1 MIRNLVAAGVGLLLF
16 TQSSPL
22 AASKKEGHPD
32 TVVAER
38 VTPVVNASQLAG
50 TILIAK
56 GDKIVYERAFGFID
70 PAGQKRHRLGQVWR
84 YASVTKQWA
93 ATLAMQEV
101 AAGRLD
107 LDTPIKT
114 YLPDSKAPFA
124 DAITARMLMQHVSGL
139 PRTEDSPLG
148 ADGWAR
154 FYTLPDGSP
163 GTGVSYCEG
172 PTDRKP
178 IAAFQYGDC
187 DFIMLGAVLER
198 ITGKSF
204 KTLVAE
210 RISKPLGLKS
220 VGLFPR
226 RSATIIGY
234 EGDKREPS
242 SFRLEN
248 FGAAGALYGT
258 TRDLFAFDRALMT
271 GKLLPDT
278 ERKVMWDGQPQYG
291 YAALGQW
298 AFSSPLKGCGDT
310 SVRIV
315 ERRGFIGGV
324 VLRNIILPD
333 LDMVIIMTS
342 NRAEAEAAFGEI
354 WQQKGI
360 SHDVI
365 SAALCRPTGQ

>member
-1 MIRNLVAAGVGLLLF
+1 MMRFRIIPALALF
-16 TQSSPL
+16 LCAEAVPL
-22 AASKKEGHPD
+22 AAASQGN
-32 TVVAER
+32 TVETVDEKRIAAVA
-38 VTPVVNASQLAG
+38 NSAQLAG
-50 TILIAK
+50 TVLIAK
-56 GDKIVYERAFGFID
+56 GDNIVFERAFGFVD
-70 PAGQKRHRLGQVWR
+70 PAGKKRHRLGQVWR

-107 LDTPIKT
+107 LDAPIKT

-124 DAITARMLMQHVSGL
+124 NAITARRLMQHVSGL
-139 PRTEDSPLG
+139 PRTEEGPLG
-148 ADGWAR
+148 ADGWAQ

-178 IAAFQYGDC
+178 IAEFRYGDC
-187 DFIMLGAVLER
+187 DFIMLGAVLEK

-226 RSATIIGY
+226 RSATVIGY
-234 EGDKREPS
+234 EGDKREPT
-242 SFRLEN
+242 SFRLGN

-271 GKLLPDT
+271 GKLVPVAQR
-278 ERKVMWDGQPQYG
+278 EIMWTGDPKLGF
-291 YAALGQW
+291 AAFGQW
-298 AFSSPLKGCGDT
+298 AFSAPIKGCGDT
-310 SVRIV
+310 PIRFI

-324 VLRNIILPD
+324 VLRNLILPEK
-333 LDMVIIMTS
+333 DMVIIMTS

-354 WQQKGI
+354 WQQRGI

-365 SAALCRPTGQ
+365 SAALCRPAGQ